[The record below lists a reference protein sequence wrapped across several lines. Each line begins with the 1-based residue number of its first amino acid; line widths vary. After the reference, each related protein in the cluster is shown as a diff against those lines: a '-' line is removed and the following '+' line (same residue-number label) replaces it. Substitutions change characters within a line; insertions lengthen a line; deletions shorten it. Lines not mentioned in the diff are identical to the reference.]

1 MRTTAG
7 SRRLA
12 EHVPEQDAVAI
23 ARLRAAGAVIFGKTN
38 LPEFAS
44 DSQSFN
50 ALFGVTNNPWDATRT
65 PGGSSGGSAAAV
77 AAGLTAFELG
87 SDLGGSLRI
96 PAHFCGVYTIKPT
109 WGIVPNRGHIPP
121 PPGSLVEMDV
131 ATAGPLT
138 RSARDLDLVLPVLA
152 GPDAPASLGWRLN
165 LASPSQRSLA
175 NYRIAVWIDDPYSPT
190 DSDSTAL
197 LHGLVESLRKAGA
210 QVDEAARPGV
220 TLEEMHD
227 VAQRLIAASAS
238 PWFPEEAF
246 QGLVERA
253 SRASAEEDSPPVRWA
268 RNVTQRVREFRA
280 VEERRLRMRA
290 AWVEFFARYDALI
303 CPAMPTPAFLHD
315 HNPDVDGRRIAFNE
329 TTISYGDQYTWLQAI
344 GVVHLPAVVAPIGR
358 TPGGLP
364 VGAQIVTSLYA
375 DRTAIDLAEKIS
387 QVTGGF
393 QPPPAFT

>member
-1 MRTTAG
+1 M
-7 SRRLA
+7 
-12 EHVPEQDAVAI
+12 PEQDAVAI

-38 LPEFAS
+38 VPEFAS

-175 NYRIAVWIDDPYSPT
+175 NYRIAVWLDDPYSPT
-190 DSDSTAL
+190 DADSTAQ
-197 LHGLVESLRKAGA
+197 LHGLVELLRKAGA

-227 VAQRLIAASAS
+227 VAQRLIA
-238 PWFPEEAF
+238 
-246 QGLVERA
+246 GLRFAVVPGGGVPGSGRA
-253 SRASAEEDSPPVRWA
+253 SQPGVGGGR
-268 RNVTQRVREFRA
+268 
-280 VEERRLRMRA
+280 
-290 AWVEFFARYDALI
+290 FATGA
-303 CPAMPTPAFLHD
+303 
-315 HNPDVDGRRIAFNE
+315 
-329 TTISYGDQYTWLQAI
+329 
-344 GVVHLPAVVAPIGR
+344 
-358 TPGGLP
+358 
-364 VGAQIVTSLYA
+364 VGAKRDPAGARVQGSG
-375 DRTAIDLAEKIS
+375 RTAIAHAGRL
-387 QVTGGF
+387 GGVLR
-393 QPPPAFT
+393 PLRCAHLPSHAHASVPA